1 MDREFFYLHRLK
13 PKAERERLWA
23 IELEK
28 REEAKLKSRGYY
40 SQQSSLWASRC
51 DPSRK

>member
-13 PKAERERLWA
+13 SKAERERLWS

-28 REEAKLKSRGYY
+28 REEAKQKLRGYVA
-40 SQQSSLWASRC
+40 QQSSLWASRC